1 MVPASRLVLL
11 TILIL
16 VITRMFIGMIPAG
29 IEKGKKKNAT
39 MAQVGMI
46 YIDATVISPREDIG

>member
-1 MVPASRLVLL
+1 MVPAFRLVLL

-29 IEKGKKKNAT
+29 IEKGKKKNAM

-46 YIDATVISPREDIG
+46 YIDATVINPREDTG